1 MLTIARTGVYAA
13 LFAAVIFT
21 AAAPVAGAETT
32 SGAKAGQVWST
43 GATYHCPG
51 TRYFGAT
58 KAGQYVGEAEAAK
71 AGAKPARGKTCAA
84 VAEAAKT
91 KAAGVAKPKAAKP
104 A

>member
-1 MLTIARTGVYAA
+1 MMKFARTAVYAA
-13 LFAAVIFT
+13 LSGALIFASV
-21 AAAPVAGAETT
+21 APVALADVAA
-32 SGAKAGQVWST
+32 GAKAGQVWST

-58 KAGQYVGEAEAAK
+58 KTGSYVGEAEAAK

>member
-21 AAAPVAGAETT
+21 AAAPVAGAETA

-71 AGAKPARGKTCAA
+71 AGAKPARGKTCAV
-84 VAEAAKT
+84 VAEAAK
-91 KAAGVAKPKAAKP
+91 AKTAPKAAKP